1 MRTKALAW
9 IAALGLG
16 VAAVPTVPAV
26 AAAEP
31 APELPVA
38 TTKLANGLEVI
49 FHEGKPA
56 NTFYLLTKGKVEL
69 ETPLLGCEAVPIQT
83 LGGGDVL
90 GWSWLLVKGMH
101 QEQQGM
107 AEERAES
114 AEQMAQEERERA
126 AEHQVERDN
135 M

>member
-1 MRTKALAW
+1 VAFSRPIFDTPCSATK
-9 IAALGLG
+9 
-16 VAAVPTVPAV
+16 
-26 AAAEP
+26 
-31 APELPVA
+31 
-38 TTKLANGLEVI
+38 
-49 FHEGKPA
+49 EGKMG
-56 NTFYLLTKGKVEL
+56 FWDKLMGRGKK
-69 ETPLLGCEAVPIQT
+69 TA
-83 LGGGDVL
+83 GDAM
-90 GWSWLLVKGMH
+90 GDSSMRAEGMH